1 MVGVSVAVED
11 DDGEILHFLTLG
23 LGHIVEVLGDR
34 RVEAD
39 CPLRFGADRNLFH
52 VHARTGV
59 VHGAP
64 GRDGDDGQRVAA
76 AEGGQGRAVDRVDG
90 DVGFGVGAIADA
102 LAVVEHRR
110 LVLFAFTDDD
120 HAVHRHG
127 SEHVAHGI
135 DRGAVGPFLVTPTH
149 PAGGGHRRR
158 FGDSDQLECEVAVR
172 HDGSV
177 RHVPDGSRIGW

>member
-1 MVGVSVAVED
+1 M
-11 DDGEILHFLTLG
+11 
-23 LGHIVEVLGDR
+23 EVLGDR

-39 CPLRFGADRNLFH
+39 CPLGFGADRNLFH

-64 GRDGDDGQRVAA
+64 GRHGDDGQRVAA

-102 LAVVEHRR
+102 LSVVEHRR
-110 LVLFAFTDDD
+110 LVLFAFADDD

-127 SEHVAHGI
+127 SEHVAHGV
-135 DRGAVGPFLVTPTH
+135 DRRAVGPFFVTPTH
-149 PAGGGHRRR
+149 PAGSGHRRR